1 MIDNNEPAFPFVE
14 THEILGAR
22 VSCGMTLRDYFAA
35 KAMAAILLI
44 KEIYED
50 CNEEQVAKGA
60 YAQADAMLEA
70 RKEKKGR

>member
-1 MIDNNEPAFPFVE
+1 MIDNNEPAFPCDRF
-14 THEILGAR
+14 GDR
-22 VSCGMTLRDYFAA
+22 GMSLRDYFAA